1 MPLQGGMASSESYE
15 TVDLGA
21 YLARLRSDMMD
32 AFTLEDDGTA
42 PVRLRLRPQSLR
54 RALRNIIENAQ
65 RYGGAAH
72 VAFGLDADHALIT
85 VSDDGPGIPETDLEQ
100 VFEPFFRLEK
110 SRSRET
116 GGTGLGLSI
125 VRTIIRAHGGD
136 VSLSNKSAGGLEATV
151 TLPLELQSQTDERKQ
166 S

>member
-1 MPLQGGMASSESYE
+1 MVEEDETRDSLIASIEEMQEMVDATLAFARGMASSESYE

-72 VAFGLDADHALIT
+72 VAFGLDADHA
-85 VSDDGPGIPETDLEQ
+85 
-100 VFEPFFRLEK
+100 
-110 SRSRET
+110 
-116 GGTGLGLSI
+116 
-125 VRTIIRAHGGD
+125 
-136 VSLSNKSAGGLEATV
+136 
-151 TLPLELQSQTDERKQ
+151 
-166 S
+166 